1 MTWFLNLS
9 QSLMGFIHVAGSA
22 KVAVS
27 SKKPGMVQPWLADIG
42 CSHVYIFRCIFDL
55 AFREK
60 L

>member
-1 MTWFLNLS
+1 
-9 QSLMGFIHVAGSA
+9 MGFIHVAGSA

-27 SKKPGMVQPWLADIG
+27 ATKPGMVQPWLPDIR
-42 CSHVYIFRCIFDL
+42 CSHVYIFSCIFDL